1 MKKREKKF
9 YSKPQIKEVNL
20 VPQEAVLLGCKT
32 TADSSG
38 RTVGRNN
45 CGNRD
50 NFCET
55 AVS

>member
-32 TADSSG
+32 TADPSG
-38 RTVGRNN
+38 KTAGQNN
-45 CGNRD
+45 CGSRD
-50 NFCET
+50 NFCQT